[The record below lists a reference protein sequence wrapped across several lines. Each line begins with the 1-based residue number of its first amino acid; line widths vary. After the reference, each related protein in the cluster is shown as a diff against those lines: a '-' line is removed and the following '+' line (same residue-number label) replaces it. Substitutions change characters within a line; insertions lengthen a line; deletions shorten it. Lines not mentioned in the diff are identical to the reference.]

1 MKMLSFGCNSL
12 REGVTTAI
20 VFSVTGVLLILAAL
34 FIIPAISYL
43 PHIIML
49 SGSVLLLFVPVIIVA
64 TIIKNRKS

>member
-20 VFSVTGVLLILAAL
+20 VFSVTGVLLILTAL

-49 SGSVLLLFVPVIIVA
+49 SGALLLLLVPVIIVA
-64 TIIKNRKS
+64 TFLKNRRK

>member
-20 VFSVTGVLLILAAL
+20 VFSVTGVLLILTAL
-34 FIIPAISYL
+34 FIIPEIAYL
-43 PHIIML
+43 PHLIML

-64 TIIKNRKS
+64 TIIKNRET

>member
-20 VFSVTGVLLILAAL
+20 VFSIAGVLLILTAR

-64 TIIKNRKS
+64 TILKNRKA

>member
-1 MKMLSFGCNSL
+1 MKILSFGCNSL

-20 VFSVTGVLLILAAL
+20 VFSIAGVLLILTAL

-64 TIIKNRKS
+64 TIIKNRET

>member
-12 REGVTTAI
+12 REGATTAI
-20 VFSVTGVLLILAAL
+20 VFSVTGVMLILAAL
-34 FIIPAISYL
+34 YVVPPIAYL

-64 TIIKNRKS
+64 TILKNRKA

>member
-1 MKMLSFGCNSL
+1 MKILSFGCNSL

-20 VFSVTGVLLILAAL
+20 VFSIAGVLLILTAL

-43 PHIIML
+43 PHIIVL

-64 TIIKNRKS
+64 TIIKNRET

>member
-1 MKMLSFGCNSL
+1 MKILSFGCNSL

-20 VFSVTGVLLILAAL
+20 IFSIAGLLLILTAS
-34 FIIPAISYL
+34 FIIPEIAYL

-64 TIIKNRKS
+64 TILKNRKR

>member
-20 VFSVTGVLLILAAL
+20 VFSVAGVLLILTAL

-43 PHIIML
+43 PHIIIL
-49 SGSVLLLFVPVIIVA
+49 SGSVLLLFVPMIIVA
-64 TIIKNRKS
+64 TILKNRDS